1 MYLEKLDH
9 WLYQSYLIRYST
21 IVGILI
27 PVIWAIIFIWIMPIS
42 DKLQQKII
50 DSQTLIQNIELVE
63 QQIANF
69 PSISLIL
76 EENKLLNNQLS
87 ELTSFS
93 FQDKDIFANT
103 LIESN
108 LRLVEFSKENMSD
121 ISHYHFK
128 FSGTFNDFF
137 LFLQQLNHQ
146 SISPQIDM
154 LFITRDGNKLFF
166 LLGLSCK
173 HQQVFHE

>member
-87 ELTSFS
+87 ELT
-93 FQDKDIFANT
+93 
-103 LIESN
+103 
-108 LRLVEFSKENMSD
+108 
-121 ISHYHFK
+121 
-128 FSGTFNDFF
+128 
-137 LFLQQLNHQ
+137 
-146 SISPQIDM
+146 
-154 LFITRDGNKLFF
+154 
-166 LLGLSCK
+166 
-173 HQQVFHE
+173 

>member
-69 PSISLIL
+69 PSLSLIL

-108 LRLVEFSKENMSD
+108 LRLVEFSKENMAE
-121 ISHYHFK
+121 ISRYHFN

-154 LFITRDGNKLFF
+154 LFITRDDNKLFF

>member
-9 WLYQSYLIRYST
+9 WLYQPYLIRYST

-27 PVIWAIIFIWIMPIS
+27 PVIWAIILIWIMPIS

-69 PSISLIL
+69 PSISLIF

-108 LRLVEFSKENMSD
+108 LRLVEFSKENMAE
-121 ISHYHFK
+121 ISRYHFN

-137 LFLQQLNHQ
+137 LFLQQLNYQ

>member
-63 QQIANF
+63 QQIANL
-69 PSISLIL
+69 PSLSLIL

-93 FQDKDIFANT
+93 FQDKDVFANT

>member
-9 WLYQSYLIRYST
+9 WLYQPYLIRYST

-108 LRLVEFSKENMSD
+108 LRLVEFSKENMSE

>member
-108 LRLVEFSKENMSD
+108 LRLVEFSKENMSE
-121 ISHYHFK
+121 ISRYHFK
-128 FSGTFNDFF
+128 FSGTFNDLF

>member
-108 LRLVEFSKENMSD
+108 LRLVEFSKENMAE
-121 ISHYHFK
+121 ISRYHFN

>member
-21 IVGILI
+21 IIGILI

-69 PSISLIL
+69 PSLSLIL
-76 EENKLLNNQLS
+76 EENKLLKNQLS

-93 FQDKDIFANT
+93 FQDKDVFANT

-108 LRLVEFSKENMSD
+108 LRLVEFSKENMSE
-121 ISHYHFK
+121 ILHYHFK

-154 LFITRDGNKLFF
+154 LFITRDDNKLFF

>member
-9 WLYQSYLIRYST
+9 WLYQPYLIRYST

-137 LFLQQLNHQ
+137 LFLQQLNYQ

>member
-21 IVGILI
+21 IIGILI

-69 PSISLIL
+69 PSLSLIL
-76 EENKLLNNQLS
+76 EENKLLKNQLS

-93 FQDKDIFANT
+93 FQDKDVFANT

-108 LRLVEFSKENMSD
+108 LRLVEFSKENMAE
-121 ISHYHFK
+121 ISRYHFN